1 MKTRSILA
9 VLIFLATSLNAQV
22 PGFDWA
28 RQLSG
33 DAFILS
39 MTTDQAGDFYATGA
53 FTGTVDFDPGAGV
66 DTLADAGF
74 GDIFIMK
81 MSPSGS
87 LIWAKRIGGTSYD
100 EGNAITTDA
109 NGNVYVAGFFETD
122 SVDFDPGPGVFL
134 MSGDQNSFVLK
145 LTTNGDFVWAKQLAG
160 TPGSYAVS
168 LALDR
173 QNNILATGAFSGT
186 VDFDPNAGTS
196 TLTSAG
202 SDIYIWK
209 LDNNGNYIWARQIAS
224 ISTGSR
230 SYSIASDNAGDVFVS
245 GLLIGTTDMDPGP
258 GVNNLTSMG
267 NFASSFLLRLD
278 ASGNFVWAR
287 QIDDADIGLAGSC
300 VLADTG
306 GNTYLGGSFSGTVDF
321 DPGAGV
327 HPLTAAAGQNYFIL
341 KLDGNGNLL
350 WVNPMADVKGIAS
363 DDMANVY
370 VCGNSIKKFSPG
382 GFNLWTLDSS
392 LSSRIV
398 VDHFGELYVSGA
410 FSGTV
415 DFDPGQAVYNL
426 SDTGTGTFIQ
436 KLNQDSILAVKGIAS
451 AGKVLSV
458 YPNPTNDVI
467 YVLSNAPGKYVLIN
481 STGQVVRNIRI
492 ENNKPYLMRIS
503 QLPDGLYLLSEEQR
517 TTAPVKIIVHH

>member
-66 DTLADAGF
+66 DTLADVGF

-209 LDNNGNYIWARQIAS
+209 LDNNGN
-224 ISTGSR
+224 
-230 SYSIASDNAGDVFVS
+230 
-245 GLLIGTTDMDPGP
+245 
-258 GVNNLTSMG
+258 
-267 NFASSFLLRLD
+267 
-278 ASGNFVWAR
+278 
-287 QIDDADIGLAGSC
+287 
-300 VLADTG
+300 
-306 GNTYLGGSFSGTVDF
+306 
-321 DPGAGV
+321 
-327 HPLTAAAGQNYFIL
+327 
-341 KLDGNGNLL
+341 
-350 WVNPMADVKGIAS
+350 
-363 DDMANVY
+363 
-370 VCGNSIKKFSPG
+370 
-382 GFNLWTLDSS
+382 
-392 LSSRIV
+392 
-398 VDHFGELYVSGA
+398 
-410 FSGTV
+410 
-415 DFDPGQAVYNL
+415 
-426 SDTGTGTFIQ
+426 
-436 KLNQDSILAVKGIAS
+436 
-451 AGKVLSV
+451 
-458 YPNPTNDVI
+458 
-467 YVLSNAPGKYVLIN
+467 
-481 STGQVVRNIRI
+481 
-492 ENNKPYLMRIS
+492 
-503 QLPDGLYLLSEEQR
+503 
-517 TTAPVKIIVHH
+517 